1 MRPRGTPPTPRAM
14 SSEMEPVEMAWMSR
28 TSGSSFPSRMMEPL
42 PNWRSTAPIASSI
55 AFSFSELTAMPC
67 RLGVLG
73 GTERRFSIADGDLLV
88 DPPDRRRP
96 EQASSDDRRDPR
108 QQRAHPEGD
117 SQGAG
122 QDAQTEQRPAGPWDT
137 PRPEGGQYRQHL
149 DAHHQR
155 DPCSPGRLGHA
166 PQRQADRHRD
176 QEEPQPPAVRGIR
189 RALGAPVRQV
199 LRSHFQSEGVAEL
212 QEPTDRD
219 RAG

>member
-96 EQASSDDRRDPR
+96 EQASGDDRRDPR
-108 QQRAHPEGD
+108 QQSAHPEAD
-117 SQGAG
+117 SQGTG
-122 QDAQTEQRPAGPWDT
+122 QNPQAEQCPPGPGDR
-137 PRPEGGQYRQHL
+137 PRPEGGKHSQHL
-149 DAHHQR
+149 DAHHQS
-155 DPCSPGRLGHA
+155 DPSPLGRLGNSTE
-166 PQRQADRHRD
+166 READGHRVQ
-176 QEEPQPPAVRGIR
+176 QELQPPALRGIGGG
-189 RALGAPVRQV
+189 LGSPVR
-199 LRSHFQSEGVAEL
+199 
-212 QEPTDRD
+212 
-219 RAG
+219 